1 MSIFE
6 NESKLLLNSIE
17 KGETLPLWQYHLFAP
32 FLMNRISNQY
42 LMQLVQ
48 IALDALDKPL
58 YPYSQHDVIDRWD
71 AISLLSSMSSKLST
85 EIIESFTIFLV
96 ESLHFRAAPVRANAA
111 LAILEILNKIK
122 SQALLANLSRRLN
135 TLVNTD
141 KSMFVQYF
149 ADLAI
154 KKLKKTGI
162 SSNFI
167 FYRGGNPLSGI
178 ESSKLFHRFIRLWI
192 TGNIE
197 FYQGDY
203 KHNKLAL
210 NLNSVDTIELQM
222 LNDFTMQNKIPLPL
236 SYMQFLVDIANGG
249 QLSRMTNNLQL
260 LHNDE
265 WIHEDEQDPWQVS
278 WVSIYPARPNWV
290 SIADNNV
297 EYIPD
302 ELQTNSISKR
312 FTDQGDLKNAR
323 KFSTF
328 ITLIEDVIL
337 QTSLNFDY
345 YSEEDLR
352 KFSFKTKSV
361 SRNALK
367 FYLWINQPL
376 QL

>member
-6 NESKLLLNSIE
+6 NESKLLLNLIE
-17 KGETLPLWQYHLFAP
+17 KGENLPLWQYHLFAP
-32 FLMNRISNQY
+32 FLMNRISNQIVMR
-42 LMQLVQ
+42 LAQN
-48 IALDALDKPL
+48 ALDALDKPL
-58 YPYSQHDVIDRWD
+58 YPYTQQDVIDRWD
-71 AISLLSSMSSKLST
+71 AISLLSSISTKLST
-85 EIIESFTIFLV
+85 EIIESFAIFLI

-122 SQALLANLSRRLN
+122 NQSLLANMSRRLN
-135 TLVNTD
+135 MLVNTD

-162 SSNFI
+162 SSNYI

-203 KHNKLAL
+203 KRKKLAL
-210 NLNSVDTIELQM
+210 NMTEVDTIEPQL
-222 LNDFTMQNKIPLPL
+222 LNDFTFHNKIPLPL
-236 SYMQFLVDIANGG
+236 SYLQFLVDIANGG

-260 LHNDE
+260 LHNDQ
-265 WIHEDEQDPWQVS
+265 WIQEDEQDPWQVS
-278 WVSIYPARPNWV
+278 WVSLYPARPNWV
-290 SIADNNV
+290 SCADNGV

-312 FTDQGDLKNAR
+312 FTDLGDLKNASQ
-323 KFSTF
+323 FSTLV
-328 ITLIEDVIL
+328 TLIEDVIS

-345 YSEEDLR
+345 RTEENLR
-352 KFSFKTKSV
+352 KFNFKSKNI

-367 FYLWINQPL
+367 FYLWINQPM

>member
-1 MSIFE
+1 M
-6 NESKLLLNSIE
+6 
-17 KGETLPLWQYHLFAP
+17 
-32 FLMNRISNQY
+32 
-42 LMQLVQ
+42 
-48 IALDALDKPL
+48 
-58 YPYSQHDVIDRWD
+58 
-71 AISLLSSMSSKLST
+71 
-85 EIIESFTIFLV
+85 
-96 ESLHFRAAPVRANAA
+96 
-111 LAILEILNKIK
+111 
-122 SQALLANLSRRLN
+122 
-135 TLVNTD
+135 LVNTD

-162 SSNFI
+162 SSNYI

-203 KHNKLAL
+203 KRKKLAL
-210 NLNSVDTIELQM
+210 NMTEVDTIEPQL
-222 LNDFTMQNKIPLPL
+222 LNDFTFHNKIPLPL

-260 LHNDE
+260 LHNDQ
-265 WIHEDEQDPWQVS
+265 WIQEDEQDPWQVS
-278 WVSIYPARPNWV
+278 WVSLYPASPNWV
-290 SIADNNV
+290 SLADNGV

-312 FTDQGDLKNAR
+312 FTDLGDLKNASQ
-323 KFSTF
+323 FSTLV
-328 ITLIEDVIL
+328 TLIEDVIS

-345 YSEEDLR
+345 RTEENLR
-352 KFSFKTKSV
+352 KFNFKSKNI

-367 FYLWINQPL
+367 FYLWINQPM